1 MNMKIYFK
9 MFYILI
15 ILYEMFNQ
23 CYTYRFLVVFP
34 LPRTSHAILGS
45 AYVKHLLKAGHEV
58 TYITPM
64 VLSESSPN
72 LRQIDISSL
81 KVQFPRGIINL
92 KKFLSKERT
101 FAKYFD
107 DLAKSM
113 YSIANATLLHKNV
126 QGFIHDPNERFDAV
140 IAEYM
145 FSGLHSGFS
154 SVFKCPLIWS
164 VSMEP
169 NQIYFHLIDG
179 LHNPAYTYNF
189 LSNTDPPF
197 SFLQRVMELY
207 RLISYKYIMWSLSD
221 DENESYNRA
230 FASAAMLRGQELPS
244 FDEVRHNASLILGN
258 SDVSLGHAMRLPAA
272 YKQIAG
278 YHIFDIPPLPKEL
291 QDIMDMS
298 QDGVIYFSLGSVLNS
313 VDLSDDIKS
322 GILKVFANLNQTV
335 IWKLEERLSNL
346 PKNVHIVSW
355 APQQSILAHKQCKI
369 IITHGGLLSLIE
381 SVHFGVPIIGMP
393 VFADQFINIDR
404 SVRKGFARRI
414 NLHGNPE
421 VSKDLKIAIE
431 DVLKNPRYKE
441 KAKEYSMMYHHRVA
455 PPGDELIHW
464 VEHVV
469 RTRGAPHLH
478 SPMLE
483 VPLYQRLYLDLMAF
497 ISVAVL
503 FFIKVVNYIFKV
515 VNKYI
520 NVKKKIE

>member
-145 FSGLHSGFS
+145 FSGLHSG
-154 SVFKCPLIWS
+154 
-164 VSMEP
+164 
-169 NQIYFHLIDG
+169 
-179 LHNPAYTYNF
+179 
-189 LSNTDPPF
+189 
-197 SFLQRVMELY
+197 
-207 RLISYKYIMWSLSD
+207 SLSD

>member
-154 SVFKCPLIWS
+154 SVFKCPLI
-164 VSMEP
+164 
-169 NQIYFHLIDG
+169 
-179 LHNPAYTYNF
+179 
-189 LSNTDPPF
+189 
-197 SFLQRVMELY
+197 
-207 RLISYKYIMWSLSD
+207 WSLSD